1 MDSETERLRK
11 ALSHRRIGFEAADT
25 VHLKRTVWTGRFGI
39 RYMFA
44 EFDYEDGYV
53 ERKLHI
59 GRSDDVTADQAIRAT
74 IGPLHWLARIWAR
87 ITGRRS

>member
-1 MDSETERLRK
+1 MGSETERLRN
-11 ALSHRRIGFEAADT
+11 ALGHRGIGFEATDT
-25 VHLKRTVWTGRFGI
+25 THLKRTVWTGRFGI

-44 EFDYEDGYV
+44 EFYYEDGYV

-59 GRSDDVTADQAIRAT
+59 VRSDDVTADQAIRAT
-74 IGPLHWLARIWAR
+74 IGPLYWLARIWAR